1 MRRVNPDTL
10 EIENI
15 ENKHYVFVLV
25 DTGSWDYEY
34 TNDVKV
40 FNTFDDALTA
50 FTEQIET
57 AKKDMSEWCDESDL
71 ECDEVKVNRANDNQ
85 TASFSIYERGAY
97 SRLHNDINIYKKEV
111 M

>member
-10 EIENI
+10 EIEDI
-15 ENKHYVFVLV
+15 KHKRYVFVLV

-34 TNDVKV
+34 SNDVKV

-50 FTEQIET
+50 FTEQVET
-57 AKKDMSEWCDESDL
+57 AKQDMSEWCDEDDL
-71 ECDEVKVNRANDNQ
+71 ECDEVEVNRVHQ
-85 TASFSIYERGAY
+85 EASFSIYERGDY
-97 SRLHNDINIYKKEV
+97 SRLHDDINIYKKEV